1 MLNIKARRLQDPGIG
16 TNFDRPVDR
25 LVAPDGSFTVKRV
38 GASSGLREAFV
49 SLVSMSNGRFIVV
62 LAAGYAAINCLFGA
76 LYMAAGVEGIGNA
89 RLDTLTDRWYTALG
103 MSVQTITTV
112 GYGAFY
118 PDSHAI
124 WAVVAVEGMFGILSF
139 SLIAAVMF
147 ARFARPTA
155 RLAYSEKAL
164 IAPFQDG
171 WSFQMRLANR
181 RSTLLM
187 EVEAQMMLVMA
198 DVDAHGER
206 LNYYNMPLQLAKI
219 SFMPLSWTLVHP
231 INPESP
237 FAGLTMQD
245 LTLRRAEVIVIF
257 KGIDEGYMQ
266 HVFTR
271 HSYRFDEIVWGARF
285 VRAFTANSQGGMELD
300 LDKLSDHEALDLP
313 ERIPVAEPKLS

>member
-1 MLNIKARRLQDPGIG
+1 MLNIKARRTQDPGIG

-49 SLVSMSNGRFIVV
+49 SLVSMSNGRFILV
-62 LAAGYAAINCLFGA
+62 LAIGYAVINLLFGA

-89 RLDTLTDRWYTALG
+89 HMGSLTDRWYTALG

-112 GYGAFY
+112 GYGSLY
-118 PDSHAI
+118 PDSRAI

-187 EVEAQMMLVMA
+187 EVEARMMLVMA
-198 DVDAHGER
+198 DVDAQGER
-206 LNYYNMPLQLAKI
+206 LNYYNMPLQLDKI

-231 INPESP
+231 ITADSP
-237 FAGLTMQD
+237 FAGLNAQD
-245 LTLRRAEVIVIF
+245 LAQRRAEVIVIF

-271 HSYRFDEIVWGARF
+271 HSYRFDEVIWGGRF
-285 VRAFTANSQGGMELD
+285 VRAFSANPQGGMELD
-300 LDKLSDHEALDLP
+300 LDKLSQHDAVPLP
-313 ERIPVAEPKLS
+313 DRIPVDDAKVN